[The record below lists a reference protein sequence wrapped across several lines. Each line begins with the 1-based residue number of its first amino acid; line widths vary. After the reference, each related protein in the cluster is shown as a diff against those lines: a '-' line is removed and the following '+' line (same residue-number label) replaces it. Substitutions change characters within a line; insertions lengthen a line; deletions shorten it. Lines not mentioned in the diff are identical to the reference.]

1 MASVT
6 QPIASCCQM
15 QAPMP
20 PPPRTQCGLSSCS
33 SKFMP
38 GTELGKDQR
47 AACSSGEHD
56 ANSRRSPGESP
67 LPTKAIPTRGLP
79 SLHLKRRGERA
90 AGFGRHAQSSSSRH
104 PEPIRTPLAAAGRA
118 RATWEGLR
126 PDRHS
131 GRRWLDHTH
140 YVCVSVRWRRSAAR
154 VVDPV
159 SKAPGRSAAPGEG
172 HSYSCSEVA
181 VEAGCH
187 VVLSLDRAAA
197 YPGHR
202 IERTKPQPSEMAL
215 RGLENHLLPLTCWED
230 RPANWLAVSPVDWE
244 VPAINCQSF
253 LNQCA
258 KVTFTKKRAG
268 KS

>member
-90 AGFGRHAQSSSSRH
+90 AGFGRHAQSSSSSPRAHSH
-104 PEPIRTPLAAAGRA
+104 PTGCRGPCQGDLGRFAPRPPQRKTVA
-118 RATWEGLR
+118 R
-126 PDRHS
+126 PH
-131 GRRWLDHTH
+131 
-140 YVCVSVRWRRSAAR
+140 
-154 VVDPV
+154 
-159 SKAPGRSAAPGEG
+159 
-172 HSYSCSEVA
+172 
-181 VEAGCH
+181 
-187 VVLSLDRAAA
+187 
-197 YPGHR
+197 
-202 IERTKPQPSEMAL
+202 AL
-215 RGLENHLLPLTCWED
+215 RMCECALAPIGCTC
-230 RPANWLAVSPVDWE
+230 
-244 VPAINCQSF
+244 C
-253 LNQCA
+253 
-258 KVTFTKKRAG
+258 
-268 KS
+268 

>member
-6 QPIASCCQM
+6 QPIASCSQM

-159 SKAPGRSAAPGEG
+159 SKAPGGRLRQARDTRTAAP
-172 HSYSCSEVA
+172 
-181 VEAGCH
+181 
-187 VVLSLDRAAA
+187 RW
-197 YPGHR
+197 R
-202 IERTKPQPSEMAL
+202 
-215 RGLENHLLPLTCWED
+215 
-230 RPANWLAVSPVDWE
+230 
-244 VPAINCQSF
+244 
-253 LNQCA
+253 
-258 KVTFTKKRAG
+258 
-268 KS
+268 